1 MASKY
6 DGLARIIIQNVGGK
20 ANIESLSHCITR
32 LRFKLKDESK
42 AQTEVLKG
50 TDGVVTVIQSGGQYM
65 VVIGNQ
71 VTDVYDAVIS
81 VGHLESIAAAESNE
95 QDKHNKEKGNPFN
108 TFVGIV
114 TSVFT
119 PFLGVLCA
127 CGILKGFLALFVAL
141 GVLNGEGG
149 TYNILYSLG
158 DAAFYFLPV
167 ILGYTAAKRFKISEM
182 EGIII
187 GCAML
192 YPYVLSG
199 SGHDISNIFGIPVT
213 MPAAGDYS
221 GSVIPVI
228 CAVAFAAW
236 FEKKYK
242 KYIPDT
248 LKMFALPLITCI
260 VTICLTF
267 WIIGPV
273 TSLLSSGLSWL
284 FTYIYDVSPIL
295 LGLVVGLLWQ
305 VLVIFGLHWAVIPI
319 MINNLQT
326 VGFDTSMVGMFGTT
340 FVQTGA
346 VIGIM
351 LKTKDKKLKSL
362 CPPSIISGIAGVT
375 EPSIYGITLPKKAPF
390 VRTCIISGIAGAI
403 SCALGIK
410 TYVGAGLGV
419 FGYTAC
425 INVNTGDISGMI
437 MAIVIS
443 IVCVIAG
450 IVSEIIFYRDEPSK
464 KTESTGNAASGKTGG
479 VVAAPISGTVKAL
492 AEVEDEA
499 FSSGAMGRG
508 LAIIP
513 SEGKVYAPIDGEIS
527 TFFPTGHAIGMT
539 SDNGMEVLI
548 HVGMDT
554 VKLEGK
560 GFTPRAAQGAH
571 VKKGDL
577 LLDFDM
583 ELIQKEGYS
592 IVTPVIITNTDDY
605 TDVVPTDV
613 TDIKHGDDAITV
625 L

>member
-32 LRFKLKDESK
+32 LRFKLKDESR

-71 VTDVYDAVIS
+71 VADVYDAVIS
-81 VGHLESIAAAESNE
+81 VGHLEGIATVENDGE
-95 QDKHNKEKGNPFN
+95 DKENKEKGNPFN
-108 TFVGIV
+108 AFVGIV

-119 PFLGVLCA
+119 PFLGILCA

-141 GVLNGEGG
+141 GILNGEGG

-167 ILGYTAAKRFKISEM
+167 ILGYTAAKRFKLPEM

-192 YPYVLSG
+192 YPYVLNG
-199 SGHDISNIFGIPVT
+199 SGYDISNIFGIPVT

-284 FTYIYDVSPIL
+284 FTFIYDVSPIL

-326 VGFDTSMVGMFGTT
+326 VGFDTSMVGMFGST

-351 LKTKDKKLKSL
+351 MKTKDKKLKSL
-362 CPPSIISGIAGVT
+362 CPPSVISGIAGVT
-375 EPSIYGITLPKKAPF
+375 EPAIYGITLPKKAPF
-390 VRTCIISGIAGAI
+390 IRTCIISGIAGAI

-450 IVSEIIFYRDEPSK
+450 IVSEMIFYKDEPSK
-464 KTESTGNAASGKTGG
+464 KTESTGDAASGKTGG
-479 VVAAPISGTVKAL
+479 VVAAPITGTVKAL
-492 AEVEDEA
+492 EEVEDEA
-499 FSSGAMGRG
+499 FSSGAMGQG

-527 TFFPTGHAIGMT
+527 TFFPTGHAIGMIG
-539 SDNGMEVLI
+539 DNGMEVLI

-577 LLDFDM
+577 LLEFDM
-583 ELIQKEGYS
+583 ELIQKEGYC

-605 TDVVPTDV
+605 TDVVPADV

>member
-1 MASKY
+1 MA
-6 DGLARIIIQNVGGK
+6 
-20 ANIESLSHCITR
+20 
-32 LRFKLKDESK
+32 
-42 AQTEVLKG
+42 
-50 TDGVVTVIQSGGQYM
+50 
-65 VVIGNQ
+65 
-71 VTDVYDAVIS
+71 
-81 VGHLESIAAAESNE
+81 
-95 QDKHNKEKGNPFN
+95 QDNLTKRMKR
-108 TFVGIV
+108 
-114 TSVFT
+114 
-119 PFLGVLCA
+119 
-127 CGILKGFLALFVAL
+127 ILKGFLALFVAL
-141 GVLNGEGG
+141 GILNGEGG

-167 ILGYTAAKRFKISEM
+167 ILGYTAAKRFKLPEM

-187 GCAML
+187 GCTML
-192 YPYVLSG
+192 YPYVLNG
-199 SGHDISNIFGIPVT
+199 SGYDISNIFGIPVT

-284 FTYIYDVSPIL
+284 FTFIYDVSPIL

-326 VGFDTSMVGMFGTT
+326 VGFDTSMVGMFGST

-351 LKTKDKKLKSL
+351 MKTKDKKLKSL
-362 CPPSIISGIAGVT
+362 CPPSVISGIAGVT
-375 EPSIYGITLPKKAPF
+375 EPAIYGITLPKKAPF
-390 VRTCIISGIAGAI
+390 IRTCIISGIAGAI

-450 IVSEIIFYRDEPSK
+450 IVSEMIFYKDKLSK
-464 KTESTGNAASGKTGG
+464 KTESTGDAASGKTGG
-479 VVAAPISGTVKAL
+479 VVVAPITGTVKAL
-492 AEVEDEA
+492 AEVKDEA
-499 FSSGAMGRG
+499 FSSGAMGQG

-527 TFFPTGHAIGMT
+527 TFFPTSHAIGMIG
-539 SDNGMEVLI
+539 DNGMEVLI

-554 VKLEGK
+554 VQLEGK

-571 VKKGDL
+571 VKK
-577 LLDFDM
+577 
-583 ELIQKEGYS
+583 
-592 IVTPVIITNTDDY
+592 
-605 TDVVPTDV
+605 
-613 TDIKHGDDAITV
+613 AIW
-625 L
+625 

>member
-20 ANIESLSHCITR
+20 SNITSLSHCITR

-50 TDGVVTVIQSGGQYM
+50 TDGIVTVIQSGGQYM

-71 VTDVYDAVIS
+71 VADVYDAVIS
-81 VGHLESIAAAESNE
+81 VGHLENIAAMDNAGKDSES
-95 QDKHNKEKGNPFN
+95 KEKANPFN
-108 TFVGIV
+108 AFVGIV

-158 DAAFYFLPV
+158 DAAFYFIPV
-167 ILGYTAAKRFKISEM
+167 ILGYTAAKRFKLPEM

-199 SGHDISNIFGIPVT
+199 SGYDVSNIFGIPVT

-228 CAVAFAAW
+228 CSVAFAAW
-236 FEKKYK
+236 FEKMYK
-242 KYIPDT
+242 KYIPDA
-248 LKMFALPLITCI
+248 LKMFAIPLITCI

-273 TSLLSSGLSWL
+273 TSLFSSGLSWL
-284 FTYIYDVSPIL
+284 FTSIYEISPIL
-295 LGLVVGLLWQ
+295 MGLIVGLLWQ
-305 VLVIFGLHWAVIPI
+305 VLVMFGLHWAVIPI

-326 VGFDTSMVGMFGTT
+326 VGFDTAMVGMFGTT
-340 FVQTGA
+340 FVQAGA

-351 LKTKDKKLKSL
+351 MKTRDKKLKSL
-362 CPPSIISGIAGVT
+362 CPPSIISSIAGVT
-375 EPSIYGITLPKKAPF
+375 EPAIYGITLPKKAPF
-390 VRTCIISGIAGAI
+390 IRTCIISGIAGAV
-403 SCALGIK
+403 LGAMGVAS
-410 TYVGAGLGV
+410 YVGAGLGV
-419 FGYTAC
+419 FGYTAY
-425 INVNTGDISGMI
+425 INVNTGDVRGMLV
-437 MAIVIS
+437 AIVIS

-450 IVSEIIFYRDEPSK
+450 AVCEFIFYKDEPLK
-464 KTESTGNAASGKTGG
+464 KTKSMGDAASDKTGG
-479 VVAAPISGTVKAL
+479 VVAAPITGTVKAL

-499 FSSGAMGRG
+499 FSSGAMGQG

-513 SEGKVYAPIDGEIS
+513 SEGKVYAPVDGEIS

-577 LLDFDM
+577 LLEFDM